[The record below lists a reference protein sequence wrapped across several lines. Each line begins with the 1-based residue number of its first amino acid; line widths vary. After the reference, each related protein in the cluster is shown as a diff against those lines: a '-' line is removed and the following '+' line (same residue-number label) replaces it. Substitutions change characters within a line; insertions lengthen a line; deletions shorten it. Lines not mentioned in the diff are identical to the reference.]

1 MSQIFTDEEK
11 TFIRAHLGYQQGQLT
26 YTFALGVPA
35 AAPLARR
42 YLEILDRIEMQGVD
56 DYELMSVSKIDEI
69 EVNKDEHRQLW
80 GNDGYMRWG
89 AALANLFG
97 IIPNPYDLRFPNG
110 SAGGSINARR
120 VHGREDWGHDDD
132 QDGPGARGG
141 G

>member
-26 YTFALGVPA
+26 YTFALGVPAGVQSQFPIEVAMDKLLPA

-80 GNDGYMRWG
+80 GNDGYMRWR

-120 VHGREDWGHDDD
+120 VHG
-132 QDGPGARGG
+132 
-141 G
+141 